1 MKIKK
6 PSEIEMRETISISR
20 DSFVKWIAR
29 CEEIRVCAH
38 NGDITL
44 AREEAEELEKDLREY
59 SGPRQVRSIEEMEL
73 D

>member
-44 AREEAEELEKDLREY
+44 AREEAEELEKD
-59 SGPRQVRSIEEMEL
+59 
-73 D
+73 